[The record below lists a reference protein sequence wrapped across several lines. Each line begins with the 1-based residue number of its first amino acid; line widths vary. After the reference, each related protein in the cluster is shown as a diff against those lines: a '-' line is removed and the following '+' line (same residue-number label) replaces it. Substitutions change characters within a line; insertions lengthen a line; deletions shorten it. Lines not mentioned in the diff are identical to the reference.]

1 MKTWLQHSEKCCSA
15 VDPSFPVHGCK
26 SQWQWAI
33 HTHKAHT
40 RTPIPVLPYYII
52 SVAAWPPWFIRI
64 PVEGRNT
71 TVSHCISPALVP
83 IPHRPISPPL
93 TEARWLLSQEGVS
106 LFYLSPGLSPF
117 VQSLLQIWNLS
128 STIVDQSRCHKSSQ
142 RKPSLLF
149 LCSVNVYTASETKQ
163 HGYRRVPTGHHISNG
178 VVPSSFLFDCN
189 SCTLLQFAQLLHYE
203 IKVIFAL
210 RAVKMA
216 KKIAAQFLLFIIS
229 FPVFSVSSPFFCSSS
244 VSFPFIR
251 LIRKRTHMVQFI

>member
-1 MKTWLQHSEKCCSA
+1 MLFRCWSFLSSSWLQVSVTASNSHTQSTHTK
-15 VDPSFPVHGCK
+15 
-26 SQWQWAI
+26 

-52 SVAAWPPWFIRI
+52 SVAAWPPWFIQI

-71 TVSHCISPALVP
+71 TVSYCISPALVP

-106 LFYLSPGLSPF
+106 LFYLKPSLSPF

-128 STIVDQSRCHKSSQ
+128 STIVDQSQCHKSSQ

-178 VVPSSFLFDCN
+178 VVPSSFLFDCI
-189 SCTLLQFAQLLHYE
+189 SCTFLQFAQLLHYE

-216 KKIAAQFLLFIIS
+216 KKLRLSLSFLS
-229 FPVFSVSSPFFCSSS
+229 FPFLSFPFPLPSFPLLS